1 MNSKT
6 CLIIAGE
13 ASGDTLAAELVQA
26 LRRITDWRFIGA
38 GGSKMQAAGVDLSLD
53 LTAHAV
59 VGIWEVL
66 KHYPELR
73 QLFNQLI
80 DLALREL
87 PDVII
92 LVDYPG
98 FNLRYVAAIKKM
110 VRARVGPFKNWNPKI
125 VYYVSPQIWAWH
137 ESRVHKIDR
146 DVDLLLSIFPFEK
159 KWYAARAPH
168 LRVEFVGHPLV
179 DRFASTPAAHP
190 APLSPTDHG
199 GKSLILLLPGSR
211 PRELQK
217 HVPVLAQ
224 TAQIIQR
231 KLDARFLLIAPN
243 AQLAETAQRLIAT
256 TSTIATNS
264 SVEVQIGG
272 LADSL
277 RSATFA
283 LACSGTVTMECAYFG
298 VPSIIFYKTSW
309 GTYQLGKRL
318 IKVNYLAMANLLNE
332 GVVYP
337 EFIQDAATPEAI
349 ASETR
354 AILENPARMADI
366 KATLAK
372 VIASLGPPGASHRAA
387 QAVASLFSRI
397 HFAGA

>member
-26 LRRITDWRFIGA
+26 LRRVTDWRFIGA
-38 GGSKMQAAGVDLSLD
+38 GGPKMKTAGVDLSVD

-59 VGIWEVL
+59 VGLWEVI

-98 FNLRYVAAIKKM
+98 FNLRYVAAIKKL
-110 VRARVGPFKNWNPKI
+110 VRARSGPFKNWSPKI

-137 ESRVHKIDR
+137 ESRVHQIAR

-159 KWYAARAPH
+159 KWYASRAPR

-179 DRFASTPAAHP
+179 DRFASTPATHP
-190 APLSPTDHG
+190 APSSPFD
-199 GKSLILLLPGSR
+199 KPLILLLPGSR
-211 PRELQK
+211 ARELHK

-224 TAQIIQR
+224 AAQIIQR
-231 KLDARFLLIAPN
+231 KLNARFLLIAPD
-243 AQLAETAQRLIAT
+243 AQLAETAHQLIPADGLLE
-256 TSTIATNS
+256 IQ
-264 SVEVQIGG
+264 VGG
-272 LADSL
+272 LAESL

-283 LACSGTVTMECAYFG
+283 LACSGTVTMECARFG

-309 GTYQLGKRL
+309 ATYQLGKRL
-318 IKVNYLAMANLLNE
+318 VQVKYLAMANLLNDA
-332 GVVYP
+332 VVYP

-349 ASETR
+349 AAEAL
-354 AILENPARMADI
+354 AILENPARMADV
-366 KATLAK
+366 KATLARI
-372 VIASLGPPGASHRAA
+372 IASLGRPGASQRAA
-387 QAVASLFSRI
+387 QAVLSLFRPI
-397 HFAGA
+397 LLADTQVL